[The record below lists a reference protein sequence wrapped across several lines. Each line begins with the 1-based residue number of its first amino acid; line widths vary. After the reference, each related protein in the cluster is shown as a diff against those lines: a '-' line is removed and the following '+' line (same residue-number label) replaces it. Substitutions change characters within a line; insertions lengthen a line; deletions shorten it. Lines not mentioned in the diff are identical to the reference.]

1 MPIRY
6 ALTSLPGA
14 LDGLSP
20 RTRCRADVISLNPSL
35 IALDDAV
42 AAVTPIRR

>member
-6 ALTSLPGA
+6 ALTGLPGA

-20 RTRCRADVISLNPSL
+20 RTRYRADVISLNPSL